1 MIISMA
7 LLDATGLFGF
17 SATAV
22 TMALGF
28 FVVLSVLAFI
38 ALKILAKT
46 VKAAVRMFVFLTL
59 LAIAVIGAGVLMIKH
74 SGPDEA
80 PAKKP
85 TANKKRR

>member
-1 MIISMA
+1 MNLA
-7 LLDATGLFGF
+7 FFLDAGIFGF

-28 FVVLSVLAFI
+28 FIVLSVIAFI

-46 VKAAVRMFVFLTL
+46 VKAAVRMFVFFVL

-74 SGPDEA
+74 SAPDEA
-80 PAKKP
+80 PVKKP
-85 TANKKRR
+85 TVNKKRR